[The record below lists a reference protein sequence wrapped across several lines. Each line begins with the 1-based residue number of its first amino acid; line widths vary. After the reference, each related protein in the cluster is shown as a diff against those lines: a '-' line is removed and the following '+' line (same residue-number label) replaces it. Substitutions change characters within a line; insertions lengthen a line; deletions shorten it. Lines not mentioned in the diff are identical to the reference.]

1 MPFYFLDLPQTAR
14 LFDVLNNHNVEARF
28 VGGCVRDALI
38 GEQTDD
44 FDIAVKCSNV
54 QRLAEVLMSSGIKVI
69 PTGVSYGSITAIV
82 DQIKFELTI
91 LRRDIKCLGRSCKIE
106 PVDTFEEDAVRRDFT
121 INAMYVSQ
129 SGELFDYFEG
139 VADLNDHQ
147 VVFIGNPE
155 RRINEDYLR
164 ILRYYR
170 FAAKLQDFSDRY
182 GNVIRR
188 CAQNIPQ
195 LSIDR
200 IQKELFLILQQKDN
214 LRIFEMIKNNGVFQN
229 LDIADYSHLSS
240 SESLEEKS
248 IALFGYET
256 LMNTFHLP
264 KAFKRKIQEFKD
276 SRA

>member
-1 MPFYFLDLPQTAR
+1 MPFYFLELPQTAR
-14 LFDVLNNHNVEARF
+14 LFDVLNDHDIEARF
-28 VGGCVRDALI
+28 VGGCVRDALLKKL
-38 GEQTDD
+38 TDD
-44 FDIAVKCSNV
+44 LDIAVKCDTLK
-54 QRLAEVLMSSGIKVI
+54 LAEVLRSANIDVKL
-69 PTGVSYGSITAIV
+69 TGLKYGSITAIV

-129 SGELFDYFEG
+129 SGDLFDYFEG
-139 VADLNDHQ
+139 VADLNAHR
-147 VVFIGNPE
+147 VVFIGDPE
-155 RRINEDYLR
+155 QRIKEDYLR

-182 GNVIRR
+182 GNVISRY
-188 CAQNIPQ
+188 AQNIPL

-200 IQKELFLILQQKDN
+200 IQKELFLILQQENN
-214 LRIFEMIKNNGVFQN
+214 LRIFEMIKNNGIFQN
-229 LDIADYSHLSS
+229 LDIAVYSHLSS
-240 SESLEEKS
+240 SASLEEKS
-248 IALFGYET
+248 IVLFGYET

-264 KAFKRKIQEFKD
+264 RTFKRKIKEFKD

>member
-14 LFDVLNNHNVEARF
+14 LFDVLNDHNIEARF
-28 VGGCVRDALI
+28 VGGCVRDALLKKL
-38 GEQTDD
+38 TDD
-44 FDIAVKCSNV
+44 LDIAVKCDTLK
-54 QRLAEVLMSSGIKVI
+54 LAEVLRSANIDVKL
-69 PTGVSYGSITAIV
+69 TGLKYGSITVTIDDV
-82 DQIKFELTI
+82 KFELTS

-129 SGELFDYFEG
+129 SGDLFDYFEG
-139 VADLNDHQ
+139 VADLNAHR
-147 VVFIGNPE
+147 VVFIGDPE
-155 RRINEDYLR
+155 QRIKEDYLR

-182 GNVIRR
+182 GNVISRY
-188 CAQNIPQ
+188 AQNIPL

-200 IQKELFLILQQKDN
+200 IQKELFLILQQENN
-214 LRIFEMIKNNGVFQN
+214 LRIFEMIKNNGIFQN
-229 LDIADYSHLSS
+229 LDIAVYSHLSS
-240 SESLEEKS
+240 SASLEEKS
-248 IALFGYET
+248 IVLFGYET

-264 KAFKRKIQEFKD
+264 RTFKRKIKEFKD

>member
-38 GEQTDD
+38 GERTDD

-121 INAMYVSQ
+121 INAMCVSQ

-139 VADLNDHQ
+139 VADLNARR
-147 VVFIGNPE
+147 VVFIGDPE
-155 RRINEDYLR
+155 QRIKEDYLR

-240 SESLEEKS
+240 SALLEEKS